1 MWYALI
7 ILLLGICVTYL
18 IAVNL
23 EKAFHKMG
31 SKKQQKKTN
40 TGYVSRKQRMR
51 AYNKKEH

>member
-51 AYNKKEH
+51 EYNKRN

>member
-31 SKKQQKKTN
+31 SKKQQKKTS

-51 AYNKKEH
+51 AYNKKER

>member
-1 MWYALI
+1 MWYAI
-7 ILLLGICVTYL
+7 IVFIIGISLLYV
-18 IAVNL
+18 IAINL

-51 AYNKKEH
+51 EYNKRN